1 MCSSR
6 KIASATL
13 SGPTKRLL
21 AEAHGTRQTA
31 APVSSEFNND
41 TRFQSA
47 CHFEGSRC

>member
-21 AEAHGTRQTA
+21 AEADGTRQTA
-31 APVSSEFNND
+31 AQVSAESNND
-41 TRFQSA
+41 RYQIPI
-47 CHFEGSRC
+47 CLPL